1 MPVRVVNRSRS
12 LVTVSLNSGESIHL
26 APDEA
31 SGPIDELEVDR
42 NAWVEAL
49 LKRRWI
55 AVERA
60 GDKGSQDDTQAT
72 PAGGQVHQAGLNRE
86 KRG

>member
-1 MPVRVVNRSRS
+1 MPVRVVNRSRG

-42 NAWVEAL
+42 NTWVEAL
-49 LKRRWI
+49 LKRQWI

-60 GDKGSQDDTQAT
+60 SEGPRDDT
-72 PAGGQVHQAGLNRE
+72 
-86 KRG
+86 